1 MKGFRRGA
9 FLVSSS
15 SAIQD
20 GLEAFVLSYL
30 KVLFHVDMIKFY
42 SMLRF
47 VEGHE
52 GDVEDLF
59 AAMGELDALIAAA
72 SLPGIPALLRGS
84 RALGGGTGGGQP
96 HIS

>member
-72 SLPGIPALLRGS
+72 SFRNTCPVTRFPSFGNGRRTA
-84 RALGGGTGGGQP
+84 